1 MVNARQKASA
11 AAKSTKQRGRPPV
24 NKSARTT
31 QQQIKSTAGVVSED
45 SPAPAAKPKP
55 TPRAVPKRV
64 HLLPPKCPV
73 SSDSDRHAIE
83 LETAKNEAAAIL
95 AGMADSGIV
104 NRENENFF
112 TDLDDL
118 ALNEPEDEDSE
129 VEDDDD
135 IGRCNPPTWL
145 PRILLTACVNISIGD
160 RGKCRG

>member
-11 AAKSTKQRGRPPV
+11 AAKSTKQRGHPPV

-73 SSDSDRHAIE
+73 SSDSADRHTIE

-95 AGMADSGIV
+95 ARMADSGMV

-112 TDLDDL
+112 TNLDDL
-118 ALNEPEDEDSE
+118 ALDEREGLMLDVYCTPVCSSSRY
-129 VEDDDD
+129 VSQW
-135 IGRCNPPTWL
+135 RVTH
-145 PRILLTACVNISIGD
+145 S
-160 RGKCRG
+160 